1 MATFSSLGVQKNY
14 IKAIKELG
22 ISSPS
27 EIQEKTIPVLL
38 KSATDF
44 IGLAQTGTGKTA
56 AFGLPVLHH
65 IDTSSDD
72 IQALILSPTRELVQ
86 QIKKQLFKFTK
97 FNEQKVFVEA
107 VFGGEKID
115 HQMNNLK
122 RTTHIVVATP
132 GRLIDLIERGSV
144 DISHVKTVI
153 LDENNQK
160 LNEIKSGKIAIV
172 IMGMPYKCPPA
183 PFEAS
188 LLVDSMLRK
197 RGIRDSVEIDFY
209 SPAPI
214 TLPAAGPEVSKKI
227 LDLVNSEKITFH
239 NSQKI
244 KHVESKK
251 LIFEN
256 DEYSFDILLAIP
268 PHIAPKIIYDSNLA
282 KAPGFIPIDRDC
294 KTPFENIFAVGDVT
308 SLTVI
313 DSLVVPK
320 AGIFAEG
327 EGITVAKNIISKI
340 ESKETS
346 AIFDGK
352 GGCFLESGR
361 DTASIIE
368 VDMFTNSKPS
378 TKLTESTKD
387 NLSKK
392 LDFEKERL
400 SKWL

>member
-1 MATFSSLGVQKNY
+1 LSHIPHVVILG
-14 IKAIKELG
+14 G
-22 ISSPS
+22 G
-27 EIQEKTIPVLL
+27 
-38 KSATDF
+38 F
-44 IGLAQTGTGKTA
+44 GGLAAANEIRNTLDSSKVKITIIDKKDWFMVGYAKLWIMNGTRTFENSIGSLNE
-56 AFGLPVLHH
+56 LP
-65 IDTSSDD
+65 
-72 IQALILSPTRELVQ
+72 
-86 QIKKQLFKFTK
+86 KKQINFIKDEIIEINPENNFVKTK
-97 FNEQKVFVEA
+97 SGNISFDFLIISMGA
-107 VFGGEKID
+107 VLAPEKIS
-115 HQMNNLK
+115 
-122 RTTHIVVATP
+122 
-132 GRLIDLIERGSV
+132 GLIENGFNLY
-144 DISHVKTVI
+144 DHNQLNEI
-153 LDENNQK
+153 NQK
-160 LNEIKSGKIAIV
+160 LNKIESGKIAIV

-197 RGIRDSVEIDFY
+197 RGIRDSVQIDFY

-244 KHVESKK
+244 KRVESKK

-256 DEYSFDILLAIP
+256 DEYHFDILLAIP
-268 PHIAPKIIYDSNLA
+268 PHIAPKVIYDSNLA
-282 KAPGFIPIDRDC
+282 KEPGFIPIDRNC

-308 SLTVI
+308 SLSVT
-313 DSLVVPK
+313 DSIVVPK

-327 EGITVAKNIISKI
+327 EGITVAKNIISKL

-346 AIFDGK
+346 VLFDGK

-361 DTASIIE
+361 DTASVLE
-368 VDMFTNSKPS
+368 VDMFTNEKPS